1 MSFQCGN
8 NAGNAILV
16 TVPRNASGIVTRS
29 QVLRTTVQSDSGYGS
44 FVSLALGVDIDDDS
58 AALDA
63 DISGLLRYGTG
74 GASRFVEFDWLEGL
88 QLSVPASSL
97 DLSVQIESLDDDNE
111 FTANFSAFVVPYN
124 SARPASEVQPVRRT
138 IVVSSLAAGAT
149 STPVRVPSMAST
161 FQIVPVSNV
170 DPFDLTVLGSFDV
183 GATRTTGRFV
193 GQTQSQELSGR
204 IRYLSF
210 INNSA
215 NAATFNVLFGLTL

>member
-1 MSFQCGN
+1 MNFQCGN
-8 NAGNAILV
+8 NAGNAIQL
-16 TVPRNASGIVTRS
+16 TANPANGGIVK
-29 QVLRTTVQSDSGYGS
+29 QQILRTTVQSDSGFGS
-44 FVSLALGVDIDDDS
+44 FVSLALGIDIEDDS

-63 DISGLLRYGTG
+63 DISGILRYGTG
-74 GASRFVEFDWLEGL
+74 GASRVVEFDWLEGL
-88 QLSVPASSL
+88 QLSVPASAL
-97 DLSVQIESLDDDNE
+97 DLSAQIESLDVNA
-111 FTANFSAFVVPYN
+111 FTATLSAFVVPYN

-149 STPVRVPSMAST
+149 STPVKVPSMAST
-161 FQIVPVSNV
+161 FQIVPISNV